1 LLPVQYR
8 GKNLRKKKIK
18 GKLLSIKPKYQFSRN
33 KLVEKSQK
41 HMDDLQKHIVH
52 GWH

>member
-1 LLPVQYR
+1 VQYR